1 MIAIILHLGQ
11 LSLSVS
17 GTSSAH
23 LTSRSSLE
31 KAAFLLGL
39 SPDDLHNALVRPKI
53 KAANEWV
60 TQSRTKEQVIDELAS
75 LSKSLYE
82 KNFGKLVERINQSLS
97 GVGLGGA
104 GVGGGRQ
111 NAFIGVLDI
120 AGFEIFET
128 NGFEQLCI
136 NYTNEVSR
144 LRILTSF
151 HEGK

>member
-1 MIAIILHLGQ
+1 
-11 LSLSVS
+11 
-17 GTSSAH
+17 
-23 LTSRSSLE
+23 
-31 KAAFLLGL
+31 
-39 SPDDLHNALVRPKI
+39 
-53 KAANEWV
+53 V
-60 TQSRTKEQVIDELAS
+60 TQSRTKEQVIDELAA

-104 GVGGGRQ
+104 GVGGRQ

-144 LRILTSF
+144 FRGFTIR
-151 HEGK
+151 KC